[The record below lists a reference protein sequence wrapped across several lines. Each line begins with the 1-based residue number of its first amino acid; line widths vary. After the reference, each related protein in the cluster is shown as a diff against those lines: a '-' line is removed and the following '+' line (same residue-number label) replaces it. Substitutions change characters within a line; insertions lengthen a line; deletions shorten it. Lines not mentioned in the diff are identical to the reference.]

1 MRRGGVPP
9 RCSWCG
15 RTEYPPANQGRG
27 QRAGTFVL
35 LMRFSERQTDAPMH
49 GGPIPKDSGG
59 RRSPQ
64 ILPRIGGM
72 PEDRADDRA
81 SVALAAV
88 AAGRKPLFRYAFAD
102 PAQVAAIGKFHSLR
116 AAART
121 MDGRG
126 RDLRCIVHFA
136 PFPGGALPKG
146 VVVVDGSPAGVAVFA
161 IQAAAGNQS
170 FHHFCSFSAPPL
182 FVTSPAVRGVRAKT
196 PESFL
201 LRGGAREAPAAVSG
215 RRAGSG
221 SRVARKQGFRP
232 RRRLFGMRTGA
243 RLRSGY
249 CGMKM

>member
-49 GGPIPKDSGG
+49 DGPIPKDSGG

-64 ILPRIGGM
+64 ILPCIGGV

-81 SVALAAV
+81 GVDLAAV

-102 PAQVAAIGKFHSLR
+102 PAQVAAIGEFHSLR

-161 IQAAAGNQS
+161 IQAAAGRLGRRHRNL
-170 FHHFCSFSAPPL
+170 FCCGAGQGRLRPL
-182 FVTSPAVRGVRAKT
+182 YRDDVREADRMSRANKA
-196 PESFL
+196 FA
-201 LRGGAREAPAAVSG
+201 RGGGFSG
-215 RRAGSG
+215 CGRVLGFGRAT
-221 SRVARKQGFRP
+221 AE
-232 RRRLFGMRTGA
+232 
-243 RLRSGY
+243 
-249 CGMKM
+249 

>member
-35 LMRFSERQTDAPMH
+35 LMRFSERQTDAPMR

-59 RRSPQ
+59 RRNPQ
-64 ILPRIGGM
+64 ILPRVGGV

-81 SVALAAV
+81 SVDLAAV

-102 PAQVAAIGKFHSLR
+102 PAQVAAIGEFHSLR

-161 IQAAAGNQS
+161 IRPQQAINRFIIS
-170 FHHFCSFSAPPL
+170 VCFRNAPPL
-182 FVTSPAVRGVRAKT
+182 FVTSPAVRG
-196 PESFL
+196 
-201 LRGGAREAPAAVSG
+201 G
-215 RRAGSG
+215 
-221 SRVARKQGFRP
+221 
-232 RRRLFGMRTGA
+232 
-243 RLRSGY
+243 
-249 CGMKM
+249 

>member
-49 GGPIPKDSGG
+49 DGPIPKDSGG

-64 ILPRIGGM
+64 ILPCIGGV

-81 SVALAAV
+81 GVDLAAV

-102 PAQVAAIGKFHSLR
+102 PAQVAAIGEFHSLR

-170 FHHFCSFSAPPL
+170 FHHFCLFSECPPPL
-182 FVTSPAVRGVRAKT
+182 RDKSGGQGRLGRRHRNLFCCGAGQGRLRPLYRDDVREADRMSRANKA
-196 PESFL
+196 FA
-201 LRGGAREAPAAVSG
+201 RGGGFSG
-215 RRAGSG
+215 CGRVLGFGRAT
-221 SRVARKQGFRP
+221 AE
-232 RRRLFGMRTGA
+232 
-243 RLRSGY
+243 
-249 CGMKM
+249 

>member
-35 LMRFSERQTDAPMH
+35 LMRFSERQTDAPMR

-59 RRSPQ
+59 RRNPQ
-64 ILPRIGGM
+64 ILPRVGGV

-81 SVALAAV
+81 SVDLAAV

-102 PAQVAAIGKFHSLR
+102 PAQVAAIGEFHSLR

-170 FHHFCSFSAPPL
+170 FHHFCLFSECPPL
-182 FVTSPAVRGVRAKT
+182 FVTSPAVRG
-196 PESFL
+196 
-201 LRGGAREAPAAVSG
+201 G
-215 RRAGSG
+215 
-221 SRVARKQGFRP
+221 
-232 RRRLFGMRTGA
+232 
-243 RLRSGY
+243 
-249 CGMKM
+249 